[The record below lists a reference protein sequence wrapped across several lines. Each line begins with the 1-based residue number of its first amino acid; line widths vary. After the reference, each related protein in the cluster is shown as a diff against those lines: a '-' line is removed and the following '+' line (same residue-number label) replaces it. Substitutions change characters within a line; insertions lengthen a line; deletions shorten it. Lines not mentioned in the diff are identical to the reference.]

1 MVGEISTISGG
12 LMGQAD
18 QNPIAV
24 VQAKF
29 KEAETRFEG
38 WVAKQSFPVE
48 AAVFTGIGVAQGAAI
63 GAFLWTLFGECASL
77 VVTRPLTFKRD
88 SMALLNR
95 PEALSGGPLVQ
106 IRNYAVLDGVDACV
120 THVMSQVRGKEDVQ
134 TRMTAAFS
142 SGAMFTLVSG
152 MGVQNAVAVGLSFA
166 LIQGGAFQLL
176 CSKSSQQPQSGQK
189 LSQQPQSGQKL
200 SQQPQSG
207 QKLSQQPQSRQ
218 KLSQQPQSGQKLSQQ
233 PQSGQKLSRQPQ
245 AEDLNYVKTRFMLR
259 DLGLENYEKKFKRG
273 LLFDSTLPLLNDSA
287 LKDLK
292 IPLGPRLLILD
303 YIERYSSFFI

>member
-1 MVGEISTISGG
+1 MGGEISTISGG

-29 KEAETRFEG
+29 KEAETRFKG

-48 AAVFTGIGVAQGAAI
+48 AAVVTGKGVAQGAAI
-63 GAFLWTLFGECASL
+63 GAFFWTLFGECASL

-120 THVMSQVRGKEDVQ
+120 THVMSRVRGKEDVQ

-166 LIQGGAFQLL
+166 LIQGGTFQL

-189 LSQQPQSGQKL
+189 LSQQPQSG
-200 SQQPQSG
+200 
-207 QKLSQQPQSRQ
+207 Q

-259 DLGLENYEKKFKRG
+259 DLGLENYEKNFKRG